1 MPVTILAD
9 TLATELGVDLPT
21 AERLLAVSSELVT
34 HFAPAAP
41 DAILDES
48 VRRVT
53 GWLWGS
59 TNASVKSEA
68 AGPLRI
74 SYVTYEKSAL
84 RHSGAMALLS
94 PYKSHRAAV
103 IV

>member
-34 HFAPAAP
+34 NFAPAAP

-48 VRRVT
+48 VRRVA

-59 TNASVKSEA
+59 TNASVKSES

-74 SYVTYEKSAL
+74 SYATHEKSAL
-84 RHSGAMALLS
+84 RHSGAMSLLS
-94 PYKSHRAAV
+94 AYRLHRAAV

>member
-48 VRRVT
+48 VRRVG

-74 SYVTYEKSAL
+74 SYVT
-84 RHSGAMALLS
+84 
-94 PYKSHRAAV
+94 P
-103 IV
+103 